1 MTNSAPVP
9 SAPAA
14 SGAPVGVASASVAG
28 PSAPVRGDA
37 VGRSPLVVIL
47 SGGLSHE
54 RDVSLRSG
62 RRVAE
67 ALRSTGL
74 EVLLHDVDA
83 DLLTFLRKTR
93 PDVVWPLL
101 HGASGED
108 GSVRDVL
115 DMAGLPYVG
124 TGPRASRVVW
134 NKPISKAALLDAG
147 LATPDYVTLPQS
159 LFRDLGA
166 QPVLDTVVQRL
177 GLPLVV
183 KPTEG
188 GSALGVTVVTRTEA
202 LPRAMVECFAYG
214 ETALIEQAI
223 DGVELAVSVI
233 DGPDGPEALPAVE
246 IVADGAYDY
255 AARYVAGET
264 EYFAPARL
272 TEAQAA
278 LVSDVAVRAHQAL
291 HLRHLS
297 RTDLI
302 LDASGTA
309 YVLEV
314 NVAPGMTEL
323 SLLPQ
328 AVAASGHD
336 LPQLYRAIVDTAL
349 AFAR

>member
-1 MTNSAPVP
+1 V
-9 SAPAA
+9 PAA
-14 SGAPVGVASASVAG
+14 NEAT
-28 PSAPVRGDA
+28 
-37 VGRSPLVVIL
+37 PLVVVL

-74 EVLLHDVDA
+74 DVVLHDVDA
-83 DLLTFLRKTR
+83 ELLAFLRETR

-115 DMAGLPYVG
+115 DMVGLPYIG
-124 TGPRASRVVW
+124 TGPRASRIVW
-134 NKPISKAALLDAG
+134 NKPIAKAALLDAG
-147 LATPDYVTLPQS
+147 LATPDWVTLPQS

-166 QPVLDTVVQRL
+166 QPVLDTIVRRL

-188 GSALGVTVVTRTEA
+188 GSALGVTVVTRAED
-202 LPRAMVECFAYG
+202 LPRAMVECFSYG
-214 ETALIEQAI
+214 ETALIEQAV

-233 DGPDGPEALPAVE
+233 DGADGPEALPAVE
-246 IVADGAYDY
+246 IVANGGYNY

-264 EYFAPARL
+264 EFFAPARL
-272 TEAQAA
+272 TAEQAA
-278 LVSDVAVRAHQAL
+278 LVSDAAVRAHRAL

-302 LDASGTA
+302 LDRSGTPQI
-309 YVLEV
+309 LEV
-314 NVAPGMTEL
+314 NVAPGMTEM

-336 LPQLYRAIVDTAL
+336 LAGLYRRIVDTAL
-349 AFAR
+349 VAAR

>member
-1 MTNSAPVP
+1 MTSPVP
-9 SAPAA
+9 LPSTYASRDTHEGALSAR
-14 SGAPVGVASASVAG
+14 SETDAPGG
-28 PSAPVRGDA
+28 T
-37 VGRSPLVVIL
+37 PLVLVL
-47 SGGLSHE
+47 AGGLSHE

-74 EVLLHDVDA
+74 EVVLHDVDA
-83 DLLTFLRKTR
+83 DLLAFLRETR

-115 DMAGLPYVG
+115 DMVGVPYVG
-124 TGPRASRVVW
+124 TDPRASRVVW
-134 NKPISKAALLDAG
+134 NKPIAKAVLLDAG

-166 QPVLDTVVQRL
+166 QPVLDTIVRRL

-188 GSALGVTVVTRTEA
+188 GSALGVTVVARAEDLA
-202 LPRAMVECFAYG
+202 RAMVECFAYG

-223 DGVELAVSVI
+223 SGVELAVSVL

-246 IVADGAYDY
+246 IVAARGYDY

-264 EYFAPARL
+264 EFFAPARL
-272 TEAQAA
+272 STNQAA
-278 LVSDVAVRAHQAL
+278 LVADVAVQAHQAL

-302 LDASGTA
+302 VDAFGTA
-309 YVLEV
+309 HVLEV
-314 NVAPGMTEL
+314 NVAPGMTET

-328 AVAASGHD
+328 AVAASGRN
-336 LPQLYRAIVDTAL
+336 LASLYRTVVDTAL
-349 AFAR
+349 AAPR

>member
-1 MTNSAPVP
+1 MTP
-9 SAPAA
+9 SAPA
-14 SGAPVGVASASVAG
+14 
-28 PSAPVRGDA
+28 PSAPASSGVPAGSPSAPAGHDA
-37 VGRSPLVVIL
+37 ADDAPLVVVL
-47 SGGLSHE
+47 AGGLSHE

-74 EVLLHDVDA
+74 EVVVHDVDA
-83 DLLTFLRKTR
+83 DLLTFLRETR

-108 GSVRDVL
+108 GSIRDVL
-115 DMAGLPYVG
+115 DMVGLPYVG
-124 TGPRASRVVW
+124 TGPRPSRVVW
-134 NKPISKAALLDAG
+134 NKPISKAALLEAG

-166 QPVLDTVVQRL
+166 QPVLDTIVRRL

-188 GSALGVTVVTRTEA
+188 GSALGVSVVTRAED

-223 DGVELAVSVI
+223 TGVELAISVI
-233 DGPDGPEALPAVE
+233 DGPRGPEALPAVE
-246 IVADGAYDY
+246 IVADGGYDY

-264 EYFAPARL
+264 EFFAPARL
-272 TEAQAA
+272 TVAQAA
-278 LVSDVAVRAHQAL
+278 QVADAAVRAHEAL

-297 RTDLI
+297 RTDMI

-309 YVLEV
+309 HVLEV
-314 NVAPGMTEL
+314 NVAPGMTEM

-336 LPQLYRAIVDTAL
+336 LAALYRTIVDTAL
-349 AFAR
+349 VAAR

>member
-1 MTNSAPVP
+1 MTSSAPAP
-9 SAPAA
+9 SAPAS
-14 SGAPVGVASASVAG
+14 SGAPAG
-28 PSAPVRGDA
+28 SPSAPAGPDDRHGA
-37 VGRSPLVVIL
+37 PLVVVL
-47 SGGLSHE
+47 AGGLSHE

-67 ALRSTGL
+67 ALRATGL
-74 EVLLHDVDA
+74 EVVLHDVDA
-83 DLLTFLRKTR
+83 DLLAFLRKTR

-115 DMAGLPYVG
+115 DMVGLPYVG
-124 TGPRASRVVW
+124 TGPRASRMVW
-134 NKPISKAALLDAG
+134 NKPISKAALLDAE

-166 QPVLDTVVQRL
+166 QPVLDTIVRRL

-188 GSALGVTVVTRTEA
+188 GSALGVTVVTRAED

-223 DGVELAVSVI
+223 DGIELAVSVI
-233 DGPDGPEALPAVE
+233 DGPSGPEALPAVE
-246 IVADGAYDY
+246 IVAEGGYDY

-264 EYFAPARL
+264 EFFAPARL
-272 TEAQAA
+272 TEEQTA
-278 LVSDVAVRAHQAL
+278 LVSDAAVRAHRAL

-297 RTDLI
+297 RTDMI
-302 LDASGTA
+302 LDRSGTA
-309 YVLEV
+309 QILEV
-314 NVAPGMTEL
+314 NVAPGMTEM

-328 AVAASGHD
+328 AAAASGHH
-336 LPQLYRAIVDTAL
+336 LPTLYRTIIDTAL
-349 AFAR
+349 APAR

>member
-1 MTNSAPVP
+1 MTSSAR
-9 SAPAA
+9 AQPAA
-14 SGAPVGVASASVAG
+14 ASSAAPVGAPSV
-28 PSAPVRGDA
+28 PSRPDA
-37 VGRSPLVVIL
+37 ADRSPLVVVL
-47 SGGLSHE
+47 AGGLSHE

-74 EVLLHDVDA
+74 DVIVHDVDA
-83 DLLTFLRKTR
+83 DLLTFLRETR

-108 GSVRDVL
+108 GSVCDVL
-115 DMAGLPYVG
+115 DMVGLPYVG
-124 TGPRASRVVW
+124 TGPRASRGVW
-134 NKPISKAALLDAG
+134 NKPIAKATMLDAG

-166 QPVLDTVVQRL
+166 QPVLDTIVRRL

-188 GSALGVTVVTRTEA
+188 GSALGVTVVTRAED

-233 DGPDGPEALPAVE
+233 DGPDGPAALPAVE
-246 IVADGAYDY
+246 IVANGGYDY

-264 EYFAPARL
+264 EFFAPARL
-272 TEAQAA
+272 SAEHAA
-278 LVSDVAVRAHQAL
+278 LVSDVAVRAHRTL
-291 HLRHLS
+291 RLRHLS

-314 NVAPGMTEL
+314 NVAPGMTEM

-328 AVAASGHD
+328 AAAASGLD
-336 LPQLYRAIVDTAL
+336 LPTLCRAIIDHAL
-349 AFAR
+349 VQAR

>member
-1 MTNSAPVP
+1 MTSSAPAP
-9 SAPAA
+9 SAPAP
-14 SGAPVGVASASVAG
+14 SGDSADSPFAPAG
-28 PSAPVRGDA
+28 SDA
-37 VGRSPLVVIL
+37 TDGGPLVVVL

-67 ALRSTGL
+67 ALRSTGI
-74 EVLLHDVDA
+74 EVIVHDVDA
-83 DLLTFLRKTR
+83 DLLTFLRETK

-115 DMAGLPYVG
+115 DMVGLPYVG
-124 TGPRASRVVW
+124 TGARASRVVW
-134 NKPISKAALLDAG
+134 NKPISKAALLEAG

-166 QPVLDTVVQRL
+166 QPVLDTIVRRL

-188 GSALGVTVVTRTEA
+188 GSALGVTVVTRA
-202 LPRAMVECFAYG
+202 GDLPRAMVECFAYG

-246 IVADGAYDY
+246 IVADGGYDY

-264 EYFAPARL
+264 EFFAPARL
-272 TEAQAA
+272 TAEQAT
-278 LVSDVAVRAHQAL
+278 LVSDTAVRAHQVL

-302 LDASGTA
+302 LDRSGTA
-309 YVLEV
+309 HILEV
-314 NVAPGMTEL
+314 NVAPGMTEM

-336 LPQLYRAIVDTAL
+336 LAALYRTIIDMAL
-349 AFAR
+349 APAR

>member
-1 MTNSAPVP
+1 MPSSASTP
-9 SAPAA
+9 SAPTSPDAPAGSPAVPPLPDAA
-14 SGAPVGVASASVAG
+14 
-28 PSAPVRGDA
+28 
-37 VGRSPLVVIL
+37 GRTPLVAVL
-47 SGGLSHE
+47 AGGLSHE

-74 EVLLHDVDA
+74 EVVLHDVDA
-83 DLLTFLRKTR
+83 DLLTFLRETG

-115 DMAGLPYVG
+115 DMVGLPYVG
-124 TGPRASRVVW
+124 SGPRASRVVW

-166 QPVLDTVVQRL
+166 QPVLDTIVRHL

-188 GSALGVTVVTRTEA
+188 GSALGVTIVSRAED

-214 ETALIEQAI
+214 ETALIERAI
-223 DGVELAVSVI
+223 TGVELAISVI
-233 DGPDGPEALPAVE
+233 DGPRGPEALPAVE
-246 IVADGAYDY
+246 IVADGGYDY

-264 EYFAPARL
+264 EFFAPARL
-272 TEAQAA
+272 TADQAA
-278 LVSDVAVRAHQAL
+278 QVSDAAVRAHEAL

-309 YVLEV
+309 HILEV
-314 NVAPGMTEL
+314 NVAPGMTEM

-328 AVAASGHD
+328 AVAASGRD
-336 LPQLYRAIVDTAL
+336 LAPLYRTIVDTAL
-349 AFAR
+349 ARAR

>member
-1 MTNSAPVP
+1 MPSSAPP
-9 SAPAA
+9 STPPGADAASAPTSARPAA
-14 SGAPVGVASASVAG
+14 
-28 PSAPVRGDA
+28 D
-37 VGRSPLVVIL
+37 GRSPLVVVL
-47 SGGLSHE
+47 AGGLSHE

-67 ALRSTGL
+67 SLRSTGL
-74 EVLLHDVDA
+74 DVVVHDVDA
-83 DLLTFLRKTR
+83 ELLTFLRETR

-115 DMAGLPYVG
+115 DMAGVPYVG
-124 TGPRASRVVW
+124 TGPRASRVAW
-134 NKPISKAALLDAG
+134 NKPIAKAALLEAG
-147 LATPDYVTLPQS
+147 LTTPDYVTLPQS

-166 QPVLDTVVQRL
+166 QPVLDTIVRRL

-188 GSALGVTVVTRTEA
+188 GSALGVTVVTRA
-202 LPRAMVECFAYG
+202 ADLPRAMVECFAYG
-214 ETALIEQAI
+214 ETALIERAL

-233 DGPDGPEALPAVE
+233 DGSDGPQALPAVE
-246 IVADGAYDY
+246 IVAENGYDY

-264 EYFAPARL
+264 EFFAPARL
-272 TEAQAA
+272 TPEQAERVA
-278 LVSDVAVRAHQAL
+278 GVAVRAHEAL

-302 LDASGTA
+302 LDGAGVA
-309 YVLEV
+309 HILEV
-314 NVAPGMTEL
+314 NVAPGMTEM

-328 AVAASGHD
+328 AAVAGGHD
-336 LPQLYRAIVDTAL
+336 LADLYRTIVDRAL
-349 AFAR
+349 LPVR

>member
-1 MTNSAPVP
+1 MTSP
-9 SAPAA
+9 APAQNAPAPGTA
-14 SGAPVGVASASVAG
+14 STSPAPD
-28 PSAPVRGDA
+28 DA
-37 VGRSPLVVIL
+37 GRSPLVVVL
-47 SGGLSHE
+47 AGGLSHE

-67 ALRSTGL
+67 SLRSTGL
-74 EVLLHDVDA
+74 DVIVHDVDA
-83 DLLTFLRKTR
+83 DLLAFLRSTR

-124 TGPRASRVVW
+124 SDPRASRVVW
-134 NKPISKAALLDAG
+134 NKPIAKAALLEAG
-147 LATPDYVTLPQS
+147 LTTPDYVTLPQS

-166 QPVLDTVVQRL
+166 QPVLDTIVGHL

-188 GSALGVTVVTRTEA
+188 GSALGVTVVTRAED

-214 ETALIEQAI
+214 ETALIEHAV
-223 DGVELAVSVI
+223 DGIELAVSVI
-233 DGPDGPEALPAVE
+233 DGPDGPQALPAVE
-246 IVADGAYDY
+246 IVAENGYDY

-264 EYFAPARL
+264 EFFAPARL
-272 TEAQAA
+272 SAEQATYVA
-278 LVSDVAVRAHQAL
+278 DVAVQAHEAL

-302 LDASGTA
+302 LDRSGVA
-309 YVLEV
+309 HILEV
-314 NVAPGMTEL
+314 NVAPGMTEM

-328 AVAASGHD
+328 AAAAGGHS
-336 LPQLYRAIVDTAL
+336 LPDLYRRIVDLAL
-349 AFAR
+349 LPVRRP

>member
-1 MTNSAPVP
+1 MTP
-9 SAPAA
+9 SAPAPA
-14 SGAPVGVASASVAG
+14 SSGVPAG
-28 PSAPVRGDA
+28 SPSAPAGNDA
-37 VGRSPLVVIL
+37 ADGAPLVVVL
-47 SGGLSHE
+47 AGGLSHE

-74 EVLLHDVDA
+74 EVLVHDVDA
-83 DLLTFLRKTR
+83 DLLPFLRETR

-115 DMAGLPYVG
+115 DMLGLPYVG

-134 NKPISKAALLDAG
+134 NKPISKAALLEAG

-166 QPVLDTVVQRL
+166 QPVLDTIVRRL

-188 GSALGVTVVTRTEA
+188 GSALGVTVVTRA
-202 LPRAMVECFAYG
+202 KDLPRAMVECFAYG

-223 DGVELAVSVI
+223 TGVELAVSVI
-233 DGPDGPEALPAVE
+233 DGPRGPEALPAVE
-246 IVADGAYDY
+246 IVADGGYDY
-255 AARYVAGET
+255 AARYVAGDT
-264 EYFAPARL
+264 EFFTPARL
-272 TEAQAA
+272 TTDQAA
-278 LVSDVAVRAHQAL
+278 QVADAAVRAHETL

-302 LDASGTA
+302 LDAAGTA
-309 YVLEV
+309 QILEV
-314 NVAPGMTEL
+314 NVAPGMTEM

-328 AVAASGHD
+328 AVSASGHD
-336 LPQLYRAIVDTAL
+336 LAALYRTVVDTAL
-349 AFAR
+349 AAAR

>member
-1 MTNSAPVP
+1 MTSPASVP
-9 SAPAA
+9 TEPAA
-14 SGAPVGVASASVAG
+14 PGAPLDPSPHDAG
-28 PSAPVRGDA
+28 R
-37 VGRSPLVVIL
+37 RSPLVVVL
-47 SGGLSHE
+47 AGGLSHE

-67 ALRSTGL
+67 ALRATGL
-74 EVLLHDVDA
+74 EVLVHDVDA
-83 DLLTFLRKTR
+83 DLLSFLRTTR

-166 QPVLDTVVQRL
+166 QPVLDTILRRI

-188 GSALGVTVVTRTEA
+188 GSALGVTVVTRAED

-214 ETALIEQAI
+214 ETALVERAI

-233 DGPDGPEALPAVE
+233 EGANGPEALPAVE
-246 IVADGAYDY
+246 IVADGGYDY

-264 EYFAPARL
+264 EFFAPARL
-272 TEAQAA
+272 TPQQAD
-278 LVSDVAVRAHQAL
+278 LVSDVAVRAHRAL

-302 LDASGTA
+302 LDRSGTA
-309 YVLEV
+309 HVLEV
-314 NVAPGMTEL
+314 NVAPGMTEM

-328 AVAASGHD
+328 AVAASGHN
-336 LPQLYRAIVDTAL
+336 LSTLYRAIIDTAL
-349 AFAR
+349 VSAR

>member
-1 MTNSAPVP
+1 MTSPAPVP
-9 SAPAA
+9 AEPATA
-14 SGAPVGVASASVAG
+14 GSPSTMSRSGGARSV
-28 PSAPVRGDA
+28 
-37 VGRSPLVVIL
+37 PLVVVL
-47 SGGLSHE
+47 AGGLSHE

-67 ALRSTGL
+67 ALRATGL

-83 DLLTFLRKTR
+83 DLLPFLEKTR

-115 DMAGLPYVG
+115 DMVGLPYVG

-134 NKPISKAALLDAG
+134 NKPIAKSALLGAG
-147 LATPDYVTLPQS
+147 IATPDYVTLPQS

-166 QPVLDTVVQRL
+166 QPVLDTIVRRI

-188 GSALGVTVVTRTEA
+188 GSALGVTVVTRAED

-214 ETALIEQAI
+214 ETALIERAV
-223 DGVELAVSVI
+223 DGIELAVSVI
-233 DGPDGPEALPAVE
+233 EGADGPEALPAVE
-246 IVADGAYDY
+246 IVADGGYDY

-264 EYFAPARL
+264 EFFAPARL
-272 TEAQAA
+272 TADQAA
-278 LVSDVAVRAHQAL
+278 LVSDVAVRAHRAL

-302 LDASGTA
+302 LDADGTA
-309 YVLEV
+309 HVLEV
-314 NVAPGMTEL
+314 NVAPGMTEM

-336 LPQLYRAIVDTAL
+336 LPTLYRAVIDRALTAV
-349 AFAR
+349 R

>member
-1 MTNSAPVP
+1 MTSPAPVP
-9 SAPAA
+9 AEPATA
-14 SGAPVGVASASVAG
+14 GSPSTMSRSGGARSV
-28 PSAPVRGDA
+28 
-37 VGRSPLVVIL
+37 PLVVVL
-47 SGGLSHE
+47 AGGLSHE

-67 ALRSTGL
+67 ALRATGL

-83 DLLTFLRKTR
+83 DLLPFLEKTR

-115 DMAGLPYVG
+115 DMVGLPYVG

-134 NKPISKAALLDAG
+134 NKPIAKSALLGAG
-147 LATPDYVTLPQS
+147 IATPDYVTLPQS

-166 QPVLDTVVQRL
+166 QPVLDTIVRRI

-188 GSALGVTVVTRTEA
+188 GSALGVTVVTRAEE

-214 ETALIEQAI
+214 ETALIERAV
-223 DGVELAVSVI
+223 DGIELAVSVI
-233 DGPDGPEALPAVE
+233 EGADGPEALPAVE
-246 IVADGAYDY
+246 IVADGGYDY

-264 EYFAPARL
+264 EFFAPARL
-272 TEAQAA
+272 TADQAA
-278 LVSDVAVRAHQAL
+278 LVSDVAVRAHRAL

-302 LDASGTA
+302 LDADGTA
-309 YVLEV
+309 HVLEV
-314 NVAPGMTEL
+314 NVAPGMTEM

-336 LPQLYRAIVDTAL
+336 LPTLYRAVIDRALTAV
-349 AFAR
+349 R

>member
-1 MTNSAPVP
+1 MTSSAPAP
-9 SAPAA
+9 SAPAS
-14 SGAPVGVASASVAG
+14 SGDPTSSPSASAG
-28 PSAPVRGDA
+28 PDA
-37 VGRSPLVVIL
+37 ADGGPLVVVL

-67 ALRSTGL
+67 ALRSTGI

-83 DLLTFLRKTR
+83 DLLTFLRETR

-115 DMAGLPYVG
+115 DMVGLPYVG

-166 QPVLDTVVQRL
+166 QPVLDTIVRRL

-188 GSALGVTVVTRTEA
+188 GSALGVTIVTRA
-202 LPRAMVECFAYG
+202 SDLPRAMVECFAYG

-223 DGVELAVSVI
+223 DGIELAVSVI

-246 IVADGAYDY
+246 IVADGGYDY

-264 EYFAPARL
+264 EFFAPARL
-272 TEAQAA
+272 TAEQAT
-278 LVSDVAVRAHQAL
+278 LVSDAALRAHRVL

-297 RTDLI
+297 RTDMI
-302 LDASGTA
+302 LDRSGTA
-309 YVLEV
+309 HILEV
-314 NVAPGMTEL
+314 NVAPGMTEM

-336 LPQLYRAIVDTAL
+336 LAALYRTIIDTAL
-349 AFAR
+349 APAR

>member
-1 MTNSAPVP
+1 MTSSAPAP
-9 SAPAA
+9 SAPAPPG
-14 SGAPVGVASASVAG
+14 GAAG
-28 PSAPVRGDA
+28 SPAVPARSDA
-37 VGRSPLVVIL
+37 ADGGPLVVVL

-67 ALRSTGL
+67 ALRSTGI
-74 EVLLHDVDA
+74 EVIVHDVDA
-83 DLLTFLRKTR
+83 DLLTFLRETR

-115 DMAGLPYVG
+115 DMVGLPYIG

-134 NKPISKAALLDAG
+134 NKPISKAALLEAG

-166 QPVLDTVVQRL
+166 QPVLDTIVRRL

-188 GSALGVTVVTRTEA
+188 GSALGVSIVTRA
-202 LPRAMVECFAYG
+202 GDLPRAMVECFAYG
-214 ETALIEQAI
+214 DTALIEQAI
-223 DGVELAVSVI
+223 EGVELAVSVI

-246 IVADGAYDY
+246 IVADGGYDY
-255 AARYVAGET
+255 SARYVAGET
-264 EYFAPARL
+264 EFFAPARL
-272 TEAQAA
+272 TAQQAA
-278 LVSDVAVRAHQAL
+278 LVADAAVRAHQVL

-297 RTDLI
+297 RTDMI
-302 LDASGTA
+302 LDRSGTA
-309 YVLEV
+309 HILEV
-314 NVAPGMTEL
+314 NVAPGMTEM

-328 AVAASGHD
+328 AVAASGRD
-336 LPQLYRAIVDTAL
+336 LAALYRTIVDMAL
-349 AFAR
+349 APAR

>member
-1 MTNSAPVP
+1 MTSPASAADASAS
-9 SAPAA
+9 SAPAPA
-14 SGAPVGVASASVAG
+14 APD
-28 PSAPVRGDA
+28 DA
-37 VGRSPLVVIL
+37 DRSPLVVVL
-47 SGGLSHE
+47 AGGLSHE
-54 RDVSLRSG
+54 RDVSIRSG

-67 ALRSTGL
+67 SLRSTGL
-74 EVLLHDVDA
+74 DVVVHDVDA
-83 DLLTFLRKTR
+83 DLLPFLRDTR

-115 DMAGLPYVG
+115 EMARVPYVG

-134 NKPISKAALLDAG
+134 NKPIAKAALLEAG

-166 QPVLDTVVQRL
+166 QPVLDTIVRHV

-188 GSALGVTVVTRTEA
+188 GSALGVSIVSRAED

-214 ETALIEQAI
+214 ETALIERAI

-233 DGPDGPEALPAVE
+233 DGPDGAEALPAVE
-246 IVADGAYDY
+246 IVAEDGYDY

-264 EYFAPARL
+264 EFFAPARL
-272 TEAQAA
+272 TREQATHVA
-278 LVSDVAVRAHQAL
+278 DVAVRAHRAL
-291 HLRHLS
+291 RLRHLS

-302 LDASGTA
+302 LDGSGTA
-309 YVLEV
+309 HVLEV
-314 NVAPGMTEL
+314 NVAPGMTEM

-328 AVAASGHD
+328 AATASGRD
-336 LPQLYRAIVDTAL
+336 LAELYRSIVDRAL
-349 AFAR
+349 LPAR

>member
-1 MTNSAPVP
+1 MTSSAPAP
-9 SAPAA
+9 SAPAS
-14 SGAPVGVASASVAG
+14 SGAPVDRPAAPTSAEH
-28 PSAPVRGDA
+28 
-37 VGRSPLVVIL
+37 VGRSPLVAVL
-47 SGGLSHE
+47 AGGLSHE

-74 EVLLHDVDA
+74 EVVVHDVDA
-83 DLLTFLRKTR
+83 DLLAFLRETR

-115 DMAGLPYVG
+115 DMVGVPYVG
-124 TGPRASRVVW
+124 TGPRASRVAW

-166 QPVLDTVVQRL
+166 QPVLDTIVRRL

-188 GSALGVTVVTRTEA
+188 GSALGVTVVTRAEDLA
-202 LPRAMVECFAYG
+202 RAMVECFAYG

-223 DGVELAVSVI
+223 DGVELAISVI
-233 DGPDGPEALPAVE
+233 EGPDGPAALPAVE
-246 IVADGAYDY
+246 IVAEGGYDY
-255 AARYVAGET
+255 VARYVAGET

-272 TEAQAA
+272 TAEHAR

-297 RTDLI
+297 RTDMI
-302 LDASGTA
+302 LDATGTPF
-309 YVLEV
+309 VLEV
-314 NVAPGMTEL
+314 NVAPGMTEM

-328 AVAASGHD
+328 AVAASGRD
-336 LPQLYRAIVDTAL
+336 LAVLYRAMVDTAL
-349 AFAR
+349 SAAR

>member
-1 MTNSAPVP
+1 MTSPVP
-9 SAPAA
+9 VPTAPAS
-14 SGAPVGVASASVAG
+14 SGPPVGSPSTPAVPDASPGA
-28 PSAPVRGDA
+28 VRS
-37 VGRSPLVVIL
+37 SPLVVVL
-47 SGGLSHE
+47 AGGLSHE

-67 ALRSTGL
+67 ALRATGL

-83 DLLTFLRKTR
+83 DLLSFLRTTR

-124 TGPRASRVVW
+124 TGPRASRLVW
-134 NKPISKAALLDAG
+134 NKPISKSALLDAG

-166 QPVLDTVVQRL
+166 QPVLDTILRRI

-188 GSALGVTVVTRTEA
+188 GSALGVTVVTRAED
-202 LPRAMVECFAYG
+202 LPRAMVECFSYG
-214 ETALIEQAI
+214 ETALVERAI

-233 DGPDGPEALPAVE
+233 ESADGPEALPAVE
-246 IVADGAYDY
+246 IVAEGGYDY

-264 EYFAPARL
+264 EFFAPARL
-272 TEAQAA
+272 TAEQAD
-278 LVSDVAVRAHQAL
+278 LVSDVAVRAHRAL

-302 LDASGTA
+302 LDRAGTPH
-309 YVLEV
+309 VLEV
-314 NVAPGMTEL
+314 NVAPGMTEM

-336 LPQLYRAIVDTAL
+336 LPTLYRAIVDRAL
-349 AFAR
+349 VAAR

>member
-1 MTNSAPVP
+1 
-9 SAPAA
+9 
-14 SGAPVGVASASVAG
+14 
-28 PSAPVRGDA
+28 
-37 VGRSPLVVIL
+37 VVVL
-47 SGGLSHE
+47 AGGLSHE

-74 EVLLHDVDA
+74 EVVLHDVDA
-83 DLLTFLRKTR
+83 DLLTFLRETG

-115 DMAGLPYVG
+115 DMVGLPYVG

-147 LATPDYVTLPQS
+147 LSTPDYVTLPQS

-166 QPVLDTVVQRL
+166 QPVLDTIVRHL

-188 GSALGVTVVTRTEA
+188 GSALGVTIVSRAED

-214 ETALIEQAI
+214 ETALIERAI
-223 DGVELAVSVI
+223 TGIELAVSVI
-233 DGPDGPEALPAVE
+233 DGPRGPEALPAVE
-246 IVADGAYDY
+246 IVADGGYDY

-264 EYFAPARL
+264 EFFAPARL
-272 TEAQAA
+272 TADQAA
-278 LVSDVAVRAHQAL
+278 QVSDAAVRAHEAL

-309 YVLEV
+309 HILEV
-314 NVAPGMTEL
+314 NVAPGMTEM

-328 AVAASGHD
+328 AVAASGRD
-336 LPQLYRAIVDTAL
+336 LAPLYRTIVDTAL
-349 AFAR
+349 ARAR

>member
-1 MTNSAPVP
+1 MTSSATAP
-9 SAPAA
+9 SAPAPS
-14 SGAPVGVASASVAG
+14 SGRSGSR
-28 PSAPVRGDA
+28 SAPAGSDA
-37 VGRSPLVVIL
+37 SRSAPLVVVL

-74 EVLLHDVDA
+74 EVVLHDVDA
-83 DLLTFLRKTR
+83 DLLAFLRETR

-108 GSVRDVL
+108 GSLRDVL
-115 DMAGLPYVG
+115 DMVGLPYVG
-124 TGPRASRVVW
+124 TGARASRVVW
-134 NKPISKAALLDAG
+134 NKPIAKSALLEAG

-166 QPVLDTVVQRL
+166 QPVLDTIVRRL

-188 GSALGVTVVTRTEA
+188 GSALGVSIVARAEQ

-246 IVADGAYDY
+246 IVADGGYDY

-264 EYFAPARL
+264 EFFAPARL
-272 TEAQAA
+272 TAEQAA
-278 LVSDVAVRAHQAL
+278 LVSDAAVRAHRVL

-297 RTDLI
+297 RTDMI
-302 LDASGTA
+302 LDRSGTA
-309 YVLEV
+309 HILEV
-314 NVAPGMTEL
+314 NVAPGMTEM

-328 AVAASGHD
+328 AAAAGGRD
-336 LPQLYRAIVDTAL
+336 LATLYRTIIDTAL
-349 AFAR
+349 APVR

>member
-1 MTNSAPVP
+1 MTSSAPAP
-9 SAPAA
+9 SAPAPSGDPTGSPSVPA
-14 SGAPVGVASASVAG
+14 SSEATD
-28 PSAPVRGDA
+28 RG
-37 VGRSPLVVIL
+37 PLVVVL

-67 ALRSTGL
+67 ALRSTGI
-74 EVLLHDVDA
+74 EVVVHDVDA
-83 DLLTFLRKTR
+83 DLLTFLRETR

-115 DMAGLPYVG
+115 DMVGLPYVG

-134 NKPISKAALLDAG
+134 NKPIAKAALLEAG

-166 QPVLDTVVQRL
+166 QPVLDTIVRRL

-188 GSALGVTVVTRTEA
+188 GSALGVTVVTRA
-202 LPRAMVECFAYG
+202 ADLPRAMVECFAYG

-233 DGPDGPEALPAVE
+233 DAPDGPEALPAVE
-246 IVADGAYDY
+246 IVADGGYDY

-264 EYFAPARL
+264 EFFAPARL
-272 TEAQAA
+272 TAQQAA
-278 LVSDVAVRAHQAL
+278 LVADVAVRAHEAL

-297 RTDLI
+297 RTDMI
-302 LDASGTA
+302 LDRSGTPHI
-309 YVLEV
+309 LEV
-314 NVAPGMTEL
+314 NVAPGMTEM

-336 LPQLYRAIVDTAL
+336 LADLYRTIVDMAL
-349 AFAR
+349 APVR

>member
-1 MTNSAPVP
+1 MTSSTPVP
-9 SAPAA
+9 SAPESADTRA
-14 SGAPVGVASASVAG
+14 GSLSSPGSGAADST
-28 PSAPVRGDA
+28 
-37 VGRSPLVVIL
+37 PLVVVL
-47 SGGLSHE
+47 AGGLSHE

-74 EVLLHDVDA
+74 EVVLHDVDA
-83 DLLTFLRKTR
+83 DLLMFLRETR

-115 DMAGLPYVG
+115 DMLGLPYVG

-147 LATPDYVTLPQS
+147 LSTPDYVTLPQS

-166 QPVLDTVVQRL
+166 RPVLDTIVRRL

-188 GSALGVTVVTRTEA
+188 GSALGVTVVTRAED

-214 ETALIEQAI
+214 ETALVEQAVS
-223 DGVELAVSVI
+223 GMELAVTVI
-233 DGPDGPEALPAVE
+233 DGPGGPEALPAVE
-246 IVADGAYDY
+246 IVADGGYDY

-264 EYFAPARL
+264 EFFAPARL
-272 TEAQAA
+272 TPDQTS
-278 LVSDVAVRAHQAL
+278 LVSDVAIRAHQAL

-302 LDASGTA
+302 LDAAGTA
-309 YVLEV
+309 QILEV
-314 NVAPGMTEL
+314 NVAPGMTEM

-336 LPQLYRAIVDTAL
+336 LALLYRRIVDTTL
-349 AFAR
+349 APAP

>member
-1 MTNSAPVP
+1 MTSPAPVP
-9 SAPAA
+9 AEPATA
-14 SGAPVGVASASVAG
+14 GLPSTSSSSDGARSV
-28 PSAPVRGDA
+28 
-37 VGRSPLVVIL
+37 PLVVVL
-47 SGGLSHE
+47 AGGLSHE

-67 ALRSTGL
+67 ALRATGL

-83 DLLTFLRKTR
+83 DLLPFLEKTR

-115 DMAGLPYVG
+115 DMVGLPYVG

-134 NKPISKAALLDAG
+134 NKPIAKSALLGAG
-147 LATPDYVTLPQS
+147 IATPDYVTLPQS

-166 QPVLDTVVQRL
+166 QPVLDTILRRI

-188 GSALGVTVVTRTEA
+188 GSALGVTVVTRAED

-214 ETALIEQAI
+214 ETALIERAV
-223 DGVELAVSVI
+223 DGIELAVSVI
-233 DGPDGPEALPAVE
+233 EGADGPEALPSVE
-246 IVADGAYDY
+246 IVADGGYDY

-264 EYFAPARL
+264 EFFAPARL
-272 TEAQAA
+272 TTDQAA
-278 LVSDVAVRAHQAL
+278 LVSDVAVRAHRAL

-302 LDASGTA
+302 LDPDGTA
-309 YVLEV
+309 HVLEV
-314 NVAPGMTEL
+314 NVAPGMTEM

-336 LPQLYRAIVDTAL
+336 LATLYRAVIDRAL
-349 AFAR
+349 TPVR

>member
-1 MTNSAPVP
+1 MTSSAPAP
-9 SAPAA
+9 SAPASA
-14 SGAPVGVASASVAG
+14 GAAG
-28 PSAPVRGDA
+28 LPTRPDGPDA
-37 VGRSPLVVIL
+37 TDSSPLVVIL
-47 SGGLSHE
+47 AGGLSHE

-74 EVLLHDVDA
+74 QVVLHDVDA
-83 DLLTFLRKTR
+83 DLLAFLRDTR
-93 PDVVWPLL
+93 PDIVWPLL
-101 HGASGED
+101 HGTSCED

-115 DMAGLPYVG
+115 DMLGLPYVG
-124 TGPRASRVVW
+124 TGPRASRAVW
-134 NKPISKAALLDAG
+134 NKPISKAGLLDAG
-147 LATPDYVTLPQS
+147 LSTPDYVTLPQS

-166 QPVLDTVVQRL
+166 QPVLDTVVRRL

-188 GSALGVTVVTRTEA
+188 GSALGVTVVTRAED

-214 ETALIEQAI
+214 ETALIEQAVI
-223 DGVELAVSVI
+223 GTELAVSVI

-246 IVADGAYDY
+246 IVADGGYDY
-255 AARYVAGET
+255 AARYVAGEA
-264 EYFAPARL
+264 EFFAPARL
-272 TEAQAA
+272 IPDQAA

-309 YVLEV
+309 QILEV
-314 NVAPGMTEL
+314 SVAPGMTEM
-323 SLLPQ
+323 SVLPQ
-328 AVAASGHD
+328 AIAASGRD
-336 LPQLYRAIVDTAL
+336 LAALYRKIVDTTLTL
-349 AFAR
+349 AR